1 MSFAHVN
8 VCKDLC
14 TYLGKTEREKERERE
29 REVIYVCM
37 YVCIHVRIYIYILYV
52 NAYFFPISDL
62 IFSVFDWQNRVRDL
76 KAGYKQSLSTLELA
90 KQISP
95 ELVTKSR

>member
-1 MSFAHVN
+1 
-8 VCKDLC
+8 
-14 TYLGKTEREKERERE
+14 
-29 REVIYVCM
+29 M
-37 YVCIHVRIYIYILYV
+37 YVYVYLCITCF
-52 NAYFFPISDL
+52 NEYFFPISDL
-62 IFSVFDWQNRVRDL
+62 VFSVFDWQNRVRDL

>member
-1 MSFAHVN
+1 
-8 VCKDLC
+8 
-14 TYLGKTEREKERERE
+14 
-29 REVIYVCM
+29 
-37 YVCIHVRIYIYILYV
+37 
-52 NAYFFPISDL
+52 L